1 MAAGR
6 KRRSSKVIDIPMSSM
21 IDVVFLLLIYF
32 IWTYKDEIPEA
43 HLQVNLPG
51 PGAEQ
56 QGPPPEVVDLEVH
69 PGEYRLRN
77 KTLSLSVI
85 TETLENIGEKTPNVT
100 VIIKVNQSALT
111 RELIALLDACQGV
124 GLTNLSVIT
133 VE

>member
-1 MAAGR
+1 MALVR
-6 KRRSSKVIDIPMSSM
+6 KRRSGKVIDIPMSSM

-43 HLQVNLPG
+43 HLAVNLPA

-56 QGPPPEVVDLEVH
+56 TGPPPEVLNLEVH

-77 KTLSLSVI
+77 KTLSLPTI
-85 TETLENIGEKTPNVT
+85 TSTLQTIAASTPEVT

-111 RELIALLDACQGV
+111 RELISLLDVCQGV
-124 GLTNLSVIT
+124 GLSNLSVVT
-133 VE
+133 LE